1 MIEGDDDAVID
12 DGDDGNDPDFDASSV
27 SAPKLIKFSSLEN
40 RRPPNRRRVEK
51 AAAVVV
57 VERPKAAPVP
67 ASQPR
72 VSVKEETDENV
83 SRQNLTVAPLSF
95 KSIFKVGCESSE
107 LKEEQLHTNSIECIN
122 SG

>member
-1 MIEGDDDAVID
+1 MID

-83 SRQNLTVAPLSF
+83 SHQNLTVVPISF
-95 KSIFKVGCESSE
+95 KSIFKVRPRSSK
-107 LKEEQLHTNSIECIN
+107 LKEEQLHTNSMRCTR
-122 SG
+122 SV

>member
-1 MIEGDDDAVID
+1 MIECDDDAVID

-40 RRPPNRRRVEK
+40 RRPPNRRRIEK
-51 AAAVVV
+51 AAAAVVV

-83 SRQNLTVAPLSF
+83 SHQNLTVVPLSF
-95 KSIFKVGCESSE
+95 
-107 LKEEQLHTNSIECIN
+107 
-122 SG
+122 